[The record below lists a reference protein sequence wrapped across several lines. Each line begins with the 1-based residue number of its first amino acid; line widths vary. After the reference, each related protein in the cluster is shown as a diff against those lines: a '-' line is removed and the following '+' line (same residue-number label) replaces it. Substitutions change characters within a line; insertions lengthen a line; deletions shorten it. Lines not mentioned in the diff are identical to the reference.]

1 MENLYT
7 NEKHTQIL
15 IALLKAHGIKK
26 VIASPGTTNI
36 TFIASI
42 QHDPYFEIYSAA
54 DERSAAYIACGLSAE
69 SGEPVV
75 LSCTGATASRNY
87 VPGLTEAF
95 YRKLPILA
103 ITATQPI
110 DRIGHNIAQV
120 IDRRVQLND
129 IVKLSVQVSG
139 VNNEDDKWACEIA
152 INKAI
157 LELKHRGGGP
167 VHINFTTTYSSVYDT
182 KTLPEVNVIERI
194 TYKDK
199 LPDIPKGKIGV
210 FVGNHKKWD
219 EKLTGVVDGFCEKYN
234 AIVFCDHTSKY
245 KGKYRAFAGLI
256 ATQENY
262 KSPCC
267 FVDLLIH
274 IGDISGAYMAFFPKK
289 VWRVNPDGEI
299 CDTFRKLRYTFE
311 MEEKDFFERYV
322 NLATNDTKENT
333 FITEWKTEYERIY
346 AKIPELPFS
355 NAWIAQNTILRLP
368 ENSILHLGI
377 LNTLRTWNYFEAP
390 QSVLGYSNT
399 GGFGID
405 GCVSSLIGASLAEPN
420 KLFFEVV
427 GDLAFFYDMN
437 SIGNRH
443 VGNNIRLMIINNG
456 RGTEFRN
463 YGHPGF
469 KFGEDA
475 DNYIAA
481 AGHYGRKSYLL
492 LKHYAEDLGFEYL
505 SATNK
510 EEYLTSVKR
519 YLEPQITDKPILFE
533 VFTDSKDES
542 DAIKIMKNIEVSPK
556 GKAKQVVK
564 SVIGTQGINV
574 LKKLI
579 KK

>member
-42 QHDPYFEIYSAA
+42 QHEPYFEIYSAA

-95 YRKLPILA
+95 YRKLPVLA
-103 ITATQPI
+103 ITATQPV

-120 IDRRVQLND
+120 IDRRVQFND
-129 IVKLSVQVSG
+129 LVKLSVQVSG
-139 VNNEDDKWACEIA
+139 VYNDDDKWACEIA

-157 LELKHRGGGP
+157 LELKHHGGGP
-167 VHINFTTTYSSVYDT
+167 VHINFTTTYSTIYDT
-182 KTLPEVNVIERI
+182 KVLPKVNVIRRI
-194 TYKDK
+194 SYKDE
-199 LPDIPKGKIGV
+199 LPNIPEGKIGI
-210 FVGNHKKWD
+210 FVGNHKKWNK
-219 EKLTGVVDGFCEKYN
+219 ELIEVVDAFCEKYN

-256 ATQENY
+256 ATQESY
-262 KSPCC
+262 QSPCC
-267 FVDLLIH
+267 FVDLMIH
-274 IGDISGAYMAFFPKK
+274 IGDISGAYMFFSPAK
-289 VWRVNPDGEI
+289 VWRVNPDGEV
-299 CDTFRKLRYTFE
+299 CDTFRKLQYTFE
-311 MEEKDFFERYV
+311 MEERDFFEQYV
-322 NLATNDTKENT
+322 NLKEDKKENT
-333 FITEWKTEYERIY
+333 FITEWKNEYEKIY
-346 AKIPELPFS
+346 NKIPELPFS
-355 NAWIAQNTILRLP
+355 NAWIAQNTISKLP

-377 LNTLRTWNYFEAP
+377 LNTLRTWNYFEEP

-405 GCVSSLIGASLAEPN
+405 GCVSSLIGASLGEPN
-420 KLFFEVV
+420 KLFFGVV

-443 VGNNIRLMIINNG
+443 VGHNVRLMVINNG

-463 YGHPGF
+463 YGHIGHN
-469 KFGEDA
+469 FGEDA
-475 DNYIAA
+475 DKYIAA
-481 AGHYGRKSYLL
+481 AGHYGRKSHLL

-505 SATNK
+505 SASNK
-510 EEYLTSVKR
+510 EEYFNNLKK
-519 YLEPQITDKPILFE
+519 YLEPKITDRPILFE
-533 VFTDSKDES
+533 VFTDSNDES
-542 DAIKIMKNIEVSPK
+542 EAIRIMKNIEISAK
-556 GKAKQVVK
+556 GKAKKVIK
-564 SVIGTQGINV
+564 SVIGEQGVNV